1 MHRTGARSEEWLQSH
16 QGDDRQGARLS
27 DPVARQIRLR
37 RQRTKLFNACVTVAA
52 LGVTAVISAL
62 AVSWL
67 GGP

>member
-1 MHRTGARSEEWLQSH
+1 VQRTGARSEDWLESH
-16 QGDDRQGARLS
+16 QGDDREGTRFD

-37 RQRTKLFNACVTVAA
+37 RQRTKIFNACVVLAG

-67 GGP
+67 GAP